1 MEERYITSVDL
12 GTSKIAVAVAR
23 VEGDDVQMIYFKET
37 PSEGVRNS
45 HVFNPQKV
53 SAPLR
58 MALDEAERD
67 LGIKVNQ
74 AVVGLPRYYVRQEM
88 ATARFQRTNA
98 DESISSEE
106 INALKSDAIDSYPLE
121 DNNKEVIFG
130 AVAQSF
136 SVEDCF
142 QTAENDIVGMVSPEL
157 EGNFKAFIGSKRS
170 STNID
175 MVFNNI
181 GVAIADKIFTPDA
194 VARAVLTPE
203 ERENG
208 VALIELGAG
217 VTSVTIYKNDILRH
231 YAAIPFGGNTIT
243 GDIKIECGISTAL
256 AENIKL
262 AFGACQPDRLAS
274 MSEKIIQINYTENAM
289 EKQLPVKY
297 LSEIISCRESEII
310 DAMLYEIEQSG
321 YSDELRSGVVI
332 TGGGANITNC
342 GNLIKSMSGYNVREG
357 YPLHLFTATGCSGMS
372 ETEASTSVGLIMAA
386 KENTM
391 LNCTK
396 DAPRR
401 LTAVED
407 ITSEQEEEVTTAEEK
422 VEQKVEQ
429 KNETQSDGTLF
440 GDGHLDSKGT
450 KTRGA
455 KNGGDKGKKKGK
467 FIFTWNKIL
476 DKVQGQMD
484 SLYEGMEDE

>member
-1 MEERYITSVDL
+1 MQKIIRHMEERYITSVDL

-58 MALDEAERD
+58 KALDEAEKD
-67 LGIKVNQ
+67 LGIKVSQ
-74 AVVGLPRYYVRQEM
+74 AVVGLPRYYVRQEK
-88 ATARFQRTNA
+88 ATARLERTNV
-98 DESISSEE
+98 DESISTEE
-106 INALKSDAIDSYPLE
+106 ISALKSEAVDSYPLE
-121 DNNKEVIFG
+121 DSSKEVIYG

-142 QTAENDIVGMVSPEL
+142 QTAESDIVGMVSPEV

-175 MVFNNI
+175 MVFNNV

-194 VARAVLTPE
+194 VAKAVLTPE

-231 YAAIPFGGNTIT
+231 YAAIPFGGNTVT

-262 AFGACQPDRLAS
+262 AYGACQPDRLAS
-274 MSEKIIQINYTENAM
+274 MSEKIIQINYVENAM

-297 LSEIISCRESEII
+297 LSEIITCRESEII
-310 DAMLYEIEQSG
+310 EAMLYEIEQSG

-342 GNLIKSMSGYNVREG
+342 GNLIKSMSGYTVREG
-357 YPLHLFTATGCSGMS
+357 YPLHLFTATGCHGIS
-372 ETEASTSVGLIMAA
+372 ETEAATSVGLILAA
-386 KENTM
+386 KENTV

-396 DAPRR
+396 DAPVR
-401 LTAVED
+401 LTQSDD
-407 ITSEQEEEVTTAEEK
+407 IAAETETETEEASQEEIP
-422 VEQKVEQ
+422 
-429 KNETQSDGTLF
+429 NDGTLF
-440 GDGHLDSKGT
+440 GDAHTEKVKPSQPKKPARQRTERKPSRFSITWSKF
-450 KTRGA
+450 K
-455 KNGGDKGKKKGK
+455 
-467 FIFTWNKIL
+467 